1 MSEEKNSR
9 TRHRQQG
16 LKCHCLQYRC
26 TGYFLYPIRLNPVKD
41 KTVLFIDTCTIT
53 YDHGLGMHPDLEMEC
68 LHFSLKWQF
77 LGKLVNMQGMWI
89 KDPTYCIVTDDP
101 TSWMILY
108 WYRSKLLLLGQRYEK
123 WAAALHEPRHL
134 PQDFV
139 FFDWK
144 VLQGPSRPSGPL
156 CPLRPHLGSL
166 APTPWERPGPR
177 RQLSV
182 FDTEGDNHSCSPA
195 HFRVHPKM
203 LSRLQILGTPLAVQ
217 QLGLTL
223 PMQEDSIPRELR
235 SYMPLREK
243 NLNRVQ
249 ILVNPDLS
257 NKRIPHLTGVRPQST
272 PFPCTGLKDFPL
284 ILFNTFRFP
293 HPGHTRSPKSTYF
306 LPLSPTVQQWQE
318 LIAINIII
326 IHSLTF

>member
-1 MSEEKNSR
+1 MYHNLWPWTGHAPWFRDGVSPLLLETTVFRKACKHARDVN
-9 TRHRQQG
+9 QG
-16 LKCHCLQYRC
+16 SYLLYCYWRS
-26 TGYFLYPIRLNPVKD
+26 YFLNDTILVSF
-41 KTVLFIDTCTIT
+41 KT
-53 YDHGLGMHPDLEMEC
+53 
-68 LHFSLKWQF
+68 
-77 LGKLVNMQGMWI
+77 
-89 KDPTYCIVTDDP
+89 
-101 TSWMILY
+101 
-108 WYRSKLLLLGQRYEK
+108 
-123 WAAALHEPRHL
+123 AAVRPK
-134 PQDFV
+134 V
-139 FFDWK
+139 WK
-144 VLQGPSRPSGPL
+144 VSCCPSRAKAPSPGFHFLRLEGPSRTFKAVRAPLPATAASWVPSAYP
-156 CPLRPHLGSL
+156 S
-166 APTPWERPGPR
+166 WERPGPR

-195 HFRVHPKM
+195 HFRVHPET
-203 LSRLQILGTPLAVQ
+203 LSRLQILGMPLAVQ

-223 PMQEDSIPRELR
+223 PMQEDSIPGELR